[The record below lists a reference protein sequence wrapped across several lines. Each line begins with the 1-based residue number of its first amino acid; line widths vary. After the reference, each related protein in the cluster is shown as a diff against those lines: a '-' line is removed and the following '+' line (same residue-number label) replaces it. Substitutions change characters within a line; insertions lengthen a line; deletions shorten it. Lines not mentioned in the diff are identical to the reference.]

1 MPCAAALYVMR
12 HGIVCHGNGIRCRGR
27 QIKRRGMELF
37 APSPVRMSLCRSVW
51 RRAGGVLSLLDYS
64 DSSALAGALDAQS
77 IVSVS
82 EAAERQAVAALEHF

>member
-1 MPCAAALYVMR
+1 MALYVMR

-51 RRAGGVLSLLDYS
+51 RRAGGVLLLLDYS
-64 DSSALAGALDAQS
+64 DSSALTGALDAQS

>member
-1 MPCAAALYVMR
+1 MR
-12 HGIVCHGNGIRCRGR
+12 HGIVCHGNGIQCRGR
-27 QIKRRGMELF
+27 LIKRRGMELF

-51 RRAGGVLSLLDYS
+51 RRAGGVLLLLDYS

-82 EAAERQAVAALEHF
+82 EAAERQAVAAFEHF